1 MPMIDNLP
9 SEGVKDVHMFT
20 ARGGGGYYTDN
31 HIFIVFSV
39 LPGAVLV
46 LLMYIFS
53 NINKNI
59 QINSELIPVIF
70 YSIR

>member
-1 MPMIDNLP
+1 MIDNLP
-9 SEGVKDVHMFT
+9 SEGVIDVHMFT
-20 ARGGGGYYTDN
+20 AGGGYYTDN

-53 NINKNI
+53 NIKKNI
-59 QINSELIPVIF
+59 QINSELIPVIY
-70 YSIR
+70 YSIRYIM

>member
-9 SEGVKDVHMFT
+9 SEEVIDVHMFT
-20 ARGGGGYYTDN
+20 AGGYYTDN

-53 NINKNI
+53 NIKKNI
-59 QINSELIPVIF
+59 QINSELIPVIY